1 MTRFAYSI
9 FCDDIRNEVNG
20 KISLMGIF
28 GNLMYLP
35 EFPAVLPKLC
45 AVLTV
50 NTSKDRP
57 LQSVSFRGIMDENVI
72 FEMALDAGQI
82 EQMRQQGA
90 GLIDDPKGFEAKAM
104 IVLSPLHLAAP
115 TKIKVSI
122 VADGEEIECAGL
134 QISKAPEGLQ
144 II

>member
-1 MTRFAYSI
+1 MTRFAYAI

-45 AVLTV
+45 AVLTASTPA
-50 NTSKDRP
+50 NRP
-57 LQSVSFRGIMDENVI
+57 FQSVSFKGTMDENVV
-72 FEMALDAGQI
+72 FEMALDSNQM
-82 EQMRQQGA
+82 EQMRQQSS
-90 GLIDDPKGFEAKAM
+90 GLIEDPKGFEAKAM
-104 IVLSPLHLAAP
+104 VVLSPLHLAAP
-115 TKIKVSI
+115 TKIKISI
-122 VADGEEIECAGL
+122 VADGEEIECGGL

-144 II
+144 IV

>member
-9 FCDDIRNEVNG
+9 FCDDIRNEING

-50 NTSKDRP
+50 SISKDRP